1 MNKLIILTFFLT
13 SFSFGGNEEK
23 TYSIDLTKSKLR
35 WVAKKLTG
43 SHWGNI
49 RLKSGIVK
57 IKNNLP
63 ISGEFI
69 VDMKT
74 IEVMDTKGSMWGK
87 KLQSHLHSK
96 DFFDT
101 ENYPEAKLS
110 IKKVTMRNGR
120 FIIDADLSIKSIMHP
135 IEFVCEIFQSDGL
148 ASARGKV
155 EIDRTLYDVTYRSA
169 RYFPN
174 IGDRMIYDIFTVDFE
189 IDAKK

>member
-1 MNKLIILTFFLT
+1 MKKHIILIHFLT
-13 SFSFGGNEEK
+13 SFLLGGNEEK
-23 TYSIDLTKSKLR
+23 TYTVDLNKSKLR

-63 ISGEFI
+63 ISGEFV

-74 IEVMDTKGSMWGK
+74 IEVIDTKEGFWSK

-101 ENYPEAKLS
+101 KNYPEAKLS
-110 IKKVTMRNGR
+110 IKKATMRNGR
-120 FIIDADLSIKSIMHP
+120 FMIDADLTIKSIMHP
-135 IEFVCEIFQSDGL
+135 IEFICEIFQSDDL

>member
-63 ISGEFI
+63 VSGEFI

-74 IEVMDTKGSMWGK
+74 IEVMDTKQSIWGK

-101 ENYPEAKLS
+101 ENYPEAKLL
-110 IKKVTMRNGR
+110 IKRVTMRNGR
-120 FIIDADLSIKSIMHP
+120 FVIDADLTVKSIMHP
-135 IEFVCEIFQSDGL
+135 IEFVCEIFQFDDL

-189 IDAKK
+189 IDAK

>member
-57 IKNNLP
+57 INNNLP
-63 ISGEFI
+63 IAGEFI

-74 IEVMDTKGSMWGK
+74 IEVIDTKGSIWGK

-110 IKKVTMRNGR
+110 IKKATMRNGR

-135 IEFVCEIFQSDGL
+135 IEFVCEIFQLADL
-148 ASARGKV
+148 ASARGKMD
-155 EIDRTLYDVTYRSA
+155 IDRTLYDVTYRSA

-174 IGDRMIYDIFTVDFE
+174 IGDRMIYDMFTVDFK
-189 IDAKK
+189 IDAR

>member
-63 ISGEFI
+63 IAGEFI

-110 IKKVTMRNGR
+110 IKKVTMRNGG
-120 FIIDADLSIKSIMHP
+120 FIIDADLSIKSIIHP
-135 IEFVCEIFQSDGL
+135 IEFVCEIFQSVDQ
-148 ASARGKV
+148 ASARGKM

-174 IGDRMIYDIFTVDFE
+174 IGDRMIYDMFTVDFI
-189 IDAKK
+189 IDAR

>member
-1 MNKLIILTFFLT
+1 MNKLIILTLFLT
-13 SFSFGGNEEK
+13 SFLFGGNEEK
-23 TYSIDLTKSKLR
+23 TYTIDLTRSKLR

-63 ISGEFI
+63 IAGEFI

-74 IEVMDTKGSMWGK
+74 IEVMDTKGSIWGK

-120 FIIDADLSIKSIMHP
+120 FIIDADLSIKSIIHP
-135 IEFVCEIFQSDGL
+135 IEFVCEIFQSSDL
-148 ASARGKV
+148 ATARGKM

-174 IGDRMIYDIFTVDFE
+174 IGDRMIHDIFTIDFE
-189 IDAKK
+189 IDAK

>member
-1 MNKLIILTFFLT
+1 MNKLIILTLFLT
-13 SFSFGGNEEK
+13 SFLFGGNEEK
-23 TYSIDLTKSKLR
+23 TYTIDLTRSKLR

-63 ISGEFI
+63 IAGEFI

-120 FIIDADLSIKSIMHP
+120 FIIDADLTIKSIMHP
-135 IEFVCEIFQSDGL
+135 IEFVCEIFQSDNI

-174 IGDRMIYDIFTVDFE
+174 IGDRMIHDIFTIDFE
-189 IDAKK
+189 IDAK

>member
-57 IKNNLP
+57 INNKLP
-63 ISGEFI
+63 IAGEFI

-74 IEVMDTKGSMWGK
+74 IEVMDTKGSIWGK

-110 IKKVTMRNGR
+110 IKKATMRNGR

-135 IEFVCEIFQSDGL
+135 IEFVCEIFQLADL
-148 ASARGKV
+148 ASARGKMD
-155 EIDRTLYDVTYRSA
+155 IDRTLYDVTYRSA

-174 IGDRMIYDIFTVDFE
+174 IGDRMIYDMFTVDFK
-189 IDAKK
+189 IDAR

>member
-1 MNKLIILTFFLT
+1 MNKIIILTFFLT
-13 SFSFGGNEEK
+13 SFSFGGSEK
-23 TYSIDLTKSKLR
+23 ETYLIDLTKSKLR

-57 IKNNLP
+57 INNNLP
-63 ISGEFI
+63 IAGEFI

-74 IEVMDTKGSMWGK
+74 IEVMDTKGSIWGK

-110 IKKVTMRNGR
+110 IKKATMRNGR
-120 FIIDADLSIKSIMHP
+120 FIIDADLSIKSMKCSNSKFDDNPEIKAYVQVKDLTNKKKDNV
-135 IEFVCEIFQSDGL
+135 FVFNGWMFSSSPSIKPFDH
-148 ASARGKV
+148 AV
-155 EIDRTLYDVTYRSA
+155 
-169 RYFPN
+169 
-174 IGDRMIYDIFTVDFE
+174 YDIWL
-189 IDAKK
+189 IGCI

>member
-1 MNKLIILTFFLT
+1 MNKLIILTFYIT
-13 SFSFGGNEEK
+13 SSLFGGNEEK
-23 TYSIDLTKSKLR
+23 TYTIDLNKSKLR

-43 SHWGNI
+43 SHWGSI

-57 IKNNLP
+57 INNNLP
-63 ISGEFI
+63 IAGEFI

-74 IEVMDTKGSMWGK
+74 IEVMDTNESTWGK

-110 IKKVTMRNGR
+110 IKKVIMRNGK

-135 IEFVCEIFQSDGL
+135 IEFVCEIFQSNDL
-148 ASARGKV
+148 ASARGKMD
-155 EIDRTLYDVTYRSA
+155 IDRTLYDVTYRSA

-189 IDAKK
+189 IDAK

>member
-1 MNKLIILTFFLT
+1 MKKIIILTFFLM
-13 SFSFGGNEEK
+13 SFLFGESKEK
-23 TYSIDLTKSKLR
+23 TYTIDLNKSKLR

-43 SHWGNI
+43 SHWGSI

-63 ISGEFI
+63 IEGEFI

-74 IEVMDTKGSMWGK
+74 IEVMDTKESIWGK

-110 IKKVTMRNGR
+110 IKRVTMRNGR

-135 IEFVCEIFQSDGL
+135 IEFVCEIFQSVDL

-174 IGDRMIYDIFTVDFE
+174 IGDRMIYDMFTVDFK
-189 IDAKK
+189 IDAR

>member
-1 MNKLIILTFFLT
+1 MKKLIILTFFLT
-13 SFSFGGNEEK
+13 SFLFGGNEEK
-23 TYSIDLTKSKLR
+23 IYTIDLNKSKLR

-43 SHWGNI
+43 SHWGSI

-63 ISGEFI
+63 IEGEFI

-74 IEVMDTKGSMWGK
+74 IKVMDTKESLWGK

-110 IKKVTMRNGR
+110 IKRVTIRNGR
-120 FIIDADLSIKSIMHP
+120 FLIDADLSIKSIIHP
-135 IEFVCEIFQSDGL
+135 IEFVCEIFQSADL
-148 ASARGKV
+148 ASARGKID
-155 EIDRTLYDVTYRSA
+155 IDRTLYDVTYRSA

-189 IDAKK
+189 IDAK

>member
-1 MNKLIILTFFLT
+1 MKKHIILTYLFT
-13 SFSFGGNEEK
+13 SLLFGGNEEK
-23 TYSIDLTKSKLR
+23 TYTIDLNKSKLR

-49 RLKSGIVK
+49 RLKSGIIK
-57 IKNNLP
+57 IKNSLP
-63 ISGEFI
+63 VSGEFV

-74 IEVMDTKGSMWGK
+74 IEVLDTKEGFWSK
-87 KLQSHLHSK
+87 KLLSHLHSK

-101 ENYPEAKLS
+101 ENFPEARLL
-110 IKKVTMRNGR
+110 IKRATMRNGR
-120 FIIDADLSIKSIMHP
+120 FMIDADLTIKSIMHP
-135 IEFVCEIFQSDGL
+135 IEFVCEIFQSGDL
-148 ASARGKV
+148 ASARGKM

-189 IDAKK
+189 IDAK

>member
-1 MNKLIILTFFLT
+1 MKKHIILTYFLT
-13 SFSFGGNEEK
+13 SFLLGGNEEK
-23 TYSIDLTKSKLR
+23 TYTIDLNKSKLR

-49 RLKSGIVK
+49 RLKSGIVN

-74 IEVMDTKGSMWGK
+74 IEVMDTMESIWGK

-101 ENYPEAKLS
+101 ENHPEAKLL
-110 IKKVTMRNGR
+110 IKRATMRNGS
-120 FIIDADLSIKSIMHP
+120 FIIDADLTIKSIMHP
-135 IEFVCEIFQSDGL
+135 IEFVCEIFQSGDL
-148 ASARGKV
+148 TSAKGKM

-174 IGDRMIYDIFTVDFE
+174 IGDRVIYDIFTVDFE

>member
-1 MNKLIILTFFLT
+1 MNKIIILTFFLT
-13 SFSFGGNEEK
+13 SFLFGGNEKK
-23 TYSIDLTKSKLR
+23 TYLIDLTKSKLR

-57 IKNNLP
+57 INNNLP
-63 ISGEFI
+63 IAGEFI

-74 IEVMDTKGSMWGK
+74 IEVIDTKGSIWGK

-110 IKKVTMRNGR
+110 IKKATMRNGR

-135 IEFVCEIFQSDGL
+135 IEFVCEIFQSGDL
-148 ASARGKV
+148 ASARGKM

-174 IGDRMIYDIFTVDFE
+174 IGDRMIHDIFTVNFE
-189 IDAKK
+189 IDAK

>member
-1 MNKLIILTFFLT
+1 MKKHIILTYFLT
-13 SFSFGGNEEK
+13 SFLLGGNEEK
-23 TYSIDLTKSKLR
+23 TYTIDLNKSKLR

-49 RLKSGIVK
+49 RLKSGIVN

-74 IEVMDTKGSMWGK
+74 IEVMDTKGSIWGK

-101 ENYPEAKLS
+101 ENYPEAKLL
-110 IKKVTMRNGR
+110 IKRVTMRNGR
-120 FIIDADLSIKSIMHP
+120 FVIDADLTIKSIMHP
-135 IEFVCEIFQSDGL
+135 IEFVCEIFQSDDL

-155 EIDRTLYDVTYRSA
+155 EIDRTLYDVIYRSA

>member
-1 MNKLIILTFFLT
+1 MKKLTILTFFLM
-13 SFSFGGNEEK
+13 SFLFGESKEK
-23 TYSIDLTKSKLR
+23 TYTIDLNKSKLR

-43 SHWGNI
+43 SHWGSI

-57 IKNNLP
+57 INNNLP
-63 ISGEFI
+63 IAGEFI

-74 IEVMDTKGSMWGK
+74 IEVMDTKESIWGK

-110 IKKVTMRNGR
+110 IKKVTMRNGK

-135 IEFVCEIFQSDGL
+135 IEFFCEIFQSGDL
-148 ASARGKV
+148 ASARGKM

-189 IDAKK
+189 IDAK

>member
-1 MNKLIILTFFLT
+1 MNKIIILTFFLT
-13 SFSFGGNEEK
+13 SFLFGGNEEK
-23 TYSIDLTKSKLR
+23 TYTIDLTRSKLR

-63 ISGEFI
+63 IAGEFI

-135 IEFVCEIFQSDGL
+135 IEFVCEIFQSGDL
-148 ASARGKV
+148 ASARGKM
-155 EIDRTLYDVTYRSA
+155 EIDRTLYDVIYRSA

-174 IGDRMIYDIFTVDFE
+174 IGDRMIYDIFTVHFE
-189 IDAKK
+189 IDAKQ

>member
-1 MNKLIILTFFLT
+1 MKKHIILTYFLT
-13 SFSFGGNEEK
+13 SFLLGGNEEK
-23 TYSIDLTKSKLR
+23 TYTIDLNKSKLR

-49 RLKSGIVK
+49 RLKSGIVN

-74 IEVMDTKGSMWGK
+74 IEVMDTKGSIWGK

-101 ENYPEAKLS
+101 ENYPEAKLL
-110 IKKVTMRNGR
+110 IKRVTMRNGR
-120 FIIDADLSIKSIMHP
+120 FVIDADLTIKSIMHP
-135 IEFVCEIFQSDGL
+135 IEFVCEIFQSGDL
-148 ASARGKV
+148 TSAKGKM
-155 EIDRTLYDVTYRSA
+155 EIDRTLYDVIYRSA

-174 IGDRMIYDIFTVDFE
+174 IGDRVIYDIFTVDFE